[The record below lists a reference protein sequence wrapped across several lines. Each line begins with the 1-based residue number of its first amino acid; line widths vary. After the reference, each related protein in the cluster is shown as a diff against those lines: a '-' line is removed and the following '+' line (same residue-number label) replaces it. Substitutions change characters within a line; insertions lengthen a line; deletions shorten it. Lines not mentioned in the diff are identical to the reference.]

1 MQPLLRLEV
10 LDICSQEGM
19 SAAIEPESRCAA
31 PVQALQRVQKST
43 KQDLQLARKQLHLA
57 KAQLAELR
65 KTSHPHPEAAPGFDP
80 EVNRSLMAP
89 VPSKAV
95 KVRPAA
101 QCEPC
106 CATKMQNTIVAQQ

>member
-1 MQPLLRLEV
+1 
-10 LDICSQEGM
+10 M

-65 KTSHPHPEAAPGFDP
+65 KTSHPHPEAAP